1 MSTVKI
7 SQLPNLINLDA
18 NTSNTILIGVNV
30 SSCVT
35 SQFTIQTLSASLYA
49 NNTLNVG
56 NIIFTDGTSQ
66 NTSSLS
72 ARVYANGAFIQSNAA
87 FLQANTTSGVA
98 NSAALYANGAF
109 IQANTPSSTANS
121 AALYANSAFIKAN
134 TPPAIA
140 NSAALYANA
149 AFIQANTPPA
159 IANSAALYAN
169 GSFVQAN
176 AAFIKANNALANT
189 TGLLAGNL
197 TVTGTTTAQKGF
209 VYTTKV
215 FPGAQTA
222 ITIDITNDSVVRA
235 QTAAGLTVT
244 VSNLLSGKEVSLWIT
259 NTSGSNQT
267 FTHGLPAIQSTA
279 NATTYAIPSTS
290 TICAKYMCFDET
302 SQNSFV
308 SIIHA

>member
-35 SQFTIQTLSASLYA
+35 SQFTIQTLSARLYA

-87 FLQANTTSGVA
+87 FLQANT
-98 NSAALYANGAF
+98 
-109 IQANTPSSTANS
+109 PSSTANS
-121 AALYANSAFIKAN
+121 AALYANGAFLQAN

-140 NSAALYANA
+140 NSAALYANS
-149 AFIQANTPPA
+149 AFIKANTPPA

-235 QTAAGLTVT
+235 QTSAGLTVT
-244 VSNLLSGKEVSLWIT
+244 VSNLLSGKEVSFWVT
-259 NTSGSNQT
+259 NTSGNNQT

-302 SQNSFV
+302 SQNTFV
-308 SIIHA
+308 SIIRA